1 MLITI
6 GIFLAVIS
14 MVSIYTAWG
23 ANEWREPLLY
33 VSAIFKRQQ
42 NEQVTR
48 LYSEARRREAILHI
62 LMLLLYIGGAI
73 LISTRFPADW
83 FLTVEFIGFV
93 WLAKA
98 VMALLRTAYS
108 SHVRLLNYLYSPY
121 LLAWRRDSWSSYSDD
136 QIANAICEAS
146 GIDPQKLS
154 IQGTTLDDFLV
165 ALCRHARPEHEAQR
179 YPDVLKELHAEANGM
194 VRM

>member
-108 SHVRLLNYLYSPY
+108 SHVRLLN
-121 LLAWRRDSWSSYSDD
+121 
-136 QIANAICEAS
+136 
-146 GIDPQKLS
+146 
-154 IQGTTLDDFLV
+154 
-165 ALCRHARPEHEAQR
+165 
-179 YPDVLKELHAEANGM
+179 
-194 VRM
+194 